1 MIGLR
6 AKKIGNRILMKR
18 MLAVLM
24 ILPSFF
30 ITVPSA
36 LSAAKQDD
44 AVVQNVVQNVV
55 QTVVHTV
62 VFWFKPGTAEAVVA
76 TAIEEVKK
84 FKSLPMVRDVYV
96 GKAIMSDRDVVD
108 DSFSVML
115 TLVFDSEE
123 KLREYESDPY
133 HQRVSK
139 TIILPHVT
147 RAVIYDHLDK

>member
-44 AVVQNVVQNVV
+44 AVVQNVV